1 MKKCH
6 IPQAK
11 KKLSRLETT
20 YQGLLDMLDLTLAYT
35 EKVYFLLSWRDEKV
49 DIPIIN
55 TSFLKLL
62 NDIHP
67 VIIVSVISTLA
78 IKVENECE
86 WILLH
91 SLKTINTTNI
101 HINDMSLGLR
111 NERNSIHIAH
121 FYLRLSKEQSR
132 NITHETHQ

>member
-11 KKLSRLETT
+11 KILSRLETT
-20 YQGLLDMLDLTLAYT
+20 YQGLLDVLDLTLAYT
-35 EKVYFLLSWRDEKV
+35 EKVYLLLSWRDEKV
-49 DIPIIN
+49 DIPLIHIR
-55 TSFLKLL
+55 FLKLL
-62 NDIHP
+62 NATHP
-67 VIIVSVISTLA
+67 AIIVSVISIA

-86 WILLH
+86 WILLY

-111 NERNSIHIAH
+111 NARNSIQIAH

-132 NITHETHQ
+132 NITHDTHQ